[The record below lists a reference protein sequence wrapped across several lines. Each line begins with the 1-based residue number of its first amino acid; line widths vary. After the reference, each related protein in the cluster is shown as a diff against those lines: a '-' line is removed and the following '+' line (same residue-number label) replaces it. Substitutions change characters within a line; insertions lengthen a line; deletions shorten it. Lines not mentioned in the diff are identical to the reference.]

1 MVSQAL
7 LRRLASSTLRR
18 KPSVNPIFGNQNLY
32 KSTAAIEHESE
43 TFLTGS
49 SSLYAEQMYEN
60 YCQDPSSV
68 HETWRKYFD
77 DMEQGK
83 SYDENAFNRPTV
95 VISNQKKVGEA
106 NDSHLAVSKYHGKAL
121 ELSLIITLLTLNCD
135 CDRVLCLL
143 IRLESHI

>member
-7 LRRLASSTLRR
+7 FGRGLRRLASSTLRR
-18 KPSVNPIFGNQNLY
+18 KPSANPIFRNQNLY
-32 KSTAAIEHESE
+32 KSTAAIDSSHESE

-60 YCQDPSSV
+60 YCQDPNSV

-83 SYDENAFNRPTV
+83 SYDENSFNRPTV
-95 VISNQKKVGEA
+95 VVSNQKKVGEA
-106 NDSHLAVSKYHGKAL
+106 NDSHLAVSL
-121 ELSLIITLLTLNCD
+121 P
-135 CDRVLCLL
+135 
-143 IRLESHI
+143 

>member
-7 LRRLASSTLRR
+7 FGRGLRRLASSTLRR
-18 KPSVNPIFGNQNLY
+18 KPSANPIFRNQNLY
-32 KSTAAIEHESE
+32 KSTAAIDSSHESE

-60 YCQDPSSV
+60 YCQDPNSV

-77 DMEQGK
+77 DMEQGE

-95 VISNQKKVGEA
+95 VVSNQKKVGEA
-106 NDSHLAVSKYHGKAL
+106 NDSHLAVSLPSQGFG
-121 ELSLIITLLTLNCD
+121 IISDYYLTYFDL
-135 CDRVLCLL
+135 
-143 IRLESHI
+143 